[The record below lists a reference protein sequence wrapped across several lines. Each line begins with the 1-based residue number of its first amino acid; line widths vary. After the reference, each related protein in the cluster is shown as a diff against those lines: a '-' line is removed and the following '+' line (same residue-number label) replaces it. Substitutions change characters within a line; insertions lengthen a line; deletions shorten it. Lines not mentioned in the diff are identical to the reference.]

1 MSKALSRI
9 ILITVA
15 FIAFIFVVY
24 IGTTYSH
31 SLFVRESQE
40 KDISMPQK
48 TNFIKF
54 SRIDKA
60 WKYTKG
66 KGTKVAILDWLFDMS
81 LEASNKYC
89 NPTSLIPGESIGTAE
104 PWHGEWMAE
113 IVHRIAPEAKI
124 IPIRARSSRK
134 TDKTSKSERQ
144 AHEKYIIKGIYFA
157 ADQETVAVTNSM
169 GPVKHS
175 DDLRTAIDYAEE
187 KGTVFINVHPEYIA
201 YTKDDYKEVDP
212 DKLDK
217 RIIHPGLISV
227 PKYPAKPELG
237 RDVYVWPYQIDP
249 KYKDGWGYSNGPPI
263 VAGVVALMKSVN
275 PDLTCQEIRSIIA
288 KSAYT
293 WEGFKVLDAEAA
305 VKEAL
310 KRK

>member
-1 MSKALSRI
+1 MHKFLRTT
-9 ILITVA
+9 ILIASVFTLLLFA
-15 FIAFIFVVY
+15 VY
-24 IGTTYSH
+24 EAKTYTPL
-31 SLFVRESQE
+31 SLDRKSQIE
-40 KDISMPQK
+40 DKPNSCK
-48 TNFIKF
+48 ENFIKF
-54 SRIDKA
+54 SKIDKA

-89 NPTSLIPGESIGTAE
+89 NPTSLIPGESIGTGE
-104 PWHGEWMAE
+104 SWHGEWMAE

-134 TDKTSKSERQ
+134 TDKTSKSEKQ
-144 AHEKYIIKGIYFA
+144 AYEKYIIKGIYFA
-157 ADQETVAVTNSM
+157 ADQGAVAVTNSM

-175 DDLRTAIDYAEE
+175 DDLRKAIDYAEE
-187 KGTVFINVHPEYIA
+187 KGAVFINVHPEYII
-201 YTKDDYKEVDP
+201 YSKDDYKEVDP

-217 RIIHPGLISV
+217 RIIHPGLVSV
-227 PKYPAKPELG
+227 PKYPAKSEPG

-275 PDLTCQEIRSIIA
+275 PDLTCQEIRSIIFE
-288 KSAYT
+288 SAFT
-293 WEGFKVLDAEAA
+293 WEGFKVLDAEVA
-305 VKEAL
+305 VKESL